1 MTPAAT
7 DPTLSEFGR
16 EIVAALEDVGFPAF
30 VADRD
35 ARVRWQNAASVAFQG
50 DQRGRLMTNLV
61 APVDRHAVRQ
71 RLTRKLLGIDIA
83 TEATVRLRNRKGE
96 LVRVDV
102 STVSLIDE
110 QRRVVGIFGVEHEVA
125 PADITL
131 PERNLTPREQEV
143 LRLLIL
149 GRSTE
154 QMATAM
160 GVTPAT
166 VRNHVKRLLSA
177 LGVHSR
183 IEAVALARR
192 ESLALN

>member
-1 MTPAAT
+1 MS
-7 DPTLSEFGR
+7 D
-16 EIVAALEDVGFPAF
+16 DV
-30 VADRD
+30 
-35 ARVRWQNAASVAFQG
+35 S
-50 DQRGRLMTNLV
+50 
-61 APVDRHAVRQ
+61 Q
-71 RLTRKLLGIDIA
+71 RLPPPFEKIA
-83 TEATVRLRNRKGE
+83 RTEATVRVRNTKGE

-110 QRRVVGIFGVEHEVA
+110 QHQVVGIFGVEHEIA
-125 PADITL
+125 PADIVL

-154 QMATAM
+154 QMAAAM

-166 VRNHVKRLLSA
+166 VRNHVKRLLRA

-183 IEAVALARR
+183 LEAVALARR
-192 ESLALN
+192 EGLSAN

>member
-1 MTPAAT
+1 MAPAAS
-7 DPTLSEFGR
+7 DPSLSRFGR

-30 VADRD
+30 VTDRQG
-35 ARVRWQNAASVAFQG
+35 RVQWQNAASVEFQG
-50 DQRGRLMTNLV
+50 DQRGRLMTSLV
-61 APVDRHAVRQ
+61 APVDRHAVRE
-71 RLTRKLLGIDIA
+71 RITRKLLGIDIA

-110 QRRVVGIFGVEHEVA
+110 QGQVIGIFGVEHPIA
-125 PADITL
+125 PADIKL
-131 PERNLTPREQEV
+131 PERNLTPREQQV
-143 LRLLIL
+143 LRLLVL

-154 QMATAM
+154 QMAEAM

-166 VRNHVKRLLSA
+166 VRNHVKRLLRA

-192 ESLALN
+192 ESLVVN